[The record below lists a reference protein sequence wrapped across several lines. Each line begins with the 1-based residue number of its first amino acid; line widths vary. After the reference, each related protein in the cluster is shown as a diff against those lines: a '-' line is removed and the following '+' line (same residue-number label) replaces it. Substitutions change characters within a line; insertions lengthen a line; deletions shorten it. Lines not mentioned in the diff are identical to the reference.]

1 MLFIRRAE
9 RNYKKVQSW
18 QMNPNIAG
26 NNLVAHSWCLGIWMI
41 GKSEA
46 GSWEKMGV
54 KQLYHSAEG
63 RKASGCYDIT

>member
-1 MLFIRRAE
+1 
-9 RNYKKVQSW
+9 
-18 QMNPNIAG
+18 MNPNIAG